1 MLFGNQWLELSVV
14 LLPGH
19 DVEVGDR
26 VAGTERMLLNDPH
39 LVRLILDNVVRGPG
53 MPAQPQ
59 ARAGARVCDVDVLQP
74 PDVGDVLVPGQRE
87 LDAGPDQHLQQV
99 TGVGHRG
106 ALPAGSGHRDD
117 AALDLLEVCGGGLEL
132 AAESFVG
139 DVPGADDD
147 VGLELVQLD
156 DHAVQQVRNEV
167 NGADVEVADV
177 RDRDQRY
184 SSMMTR
190 TEPSLE
196 IMENPV
202 IS

>member
-1 MLFGNQWLELSVV
+1 QLGGLGELLHDPRVALAAHLSVV
-14 LLPGH
+14 QIRLARIDADDH
-19 DVEVGDR
+19 DPVSEVHAPVTRSDHLFEVHVPHVLR
-26 VAGTERMLLNDPH
+26 V
-39 LVRLILDNVVRGPG
+39 VVP
-53 MPAQPQ
+53 
-59 ARAGARVCDVDVLQP
+59 
-74 PDVGDVLVPGQRE
+74 
-87 LDAGPDQHLQQV
+87 
-99 TGVGHRG
+99 
-106 ALPAGSGHRDD
+106 GHRDD
-117 AALDLLEVCGGGLEL
+117 AALDLLEVRRGRLEL

-139 DVPGADDD
+139 DVSGADDD

-167 NGADVEVADV
+167 NGTDVEVADV

-202 IS
+202 ISPSRRKTSE